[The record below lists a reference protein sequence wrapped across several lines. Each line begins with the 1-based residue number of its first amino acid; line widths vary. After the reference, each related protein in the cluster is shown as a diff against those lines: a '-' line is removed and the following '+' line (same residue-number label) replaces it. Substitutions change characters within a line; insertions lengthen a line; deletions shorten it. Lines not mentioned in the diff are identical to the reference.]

1 MVFGWAVMVLGVV
14 ALALALLVAPPEATM
29 GDRQR
34 IMYFHVASAWNAYLA
49 FFVVFISSLLFLRR
63 GERRWDRLAFCS
75 AELGVFFTTL
85 ALVSGSIWG
94 RSVWGVWWTW
104 DPRLTTT
111 LILWFLYI
119 GYLLLR
125 SGEEDPRRA
134 RLAAVLGIIGFVDVP
149 IIHMSVVWWQSLH
162 PVVIRPGK
170 VDMEGSMVL
179 ALVAAVFAFTAFYF
193 YLLRFRFR
201 LEEGRERMLL
211 LREKIGGGER

>member
-1 MVFGWAVMVLGVV
+1 MGFGWAVMVLGVA
-14 ALALALLVAPPEATM
+14 ALALAFLVAPPEVTM

-49 FFVVFISSLLFLRR
+49 FFVVFISSILYLRK
-63 GERRWDRLAFCS
+63 GERRWDRLALSS
-75 AELGVFFTTL
+75 AELGVFFTTM

-111 LILWFLYI
+111 LILWFLYL

-162 PVVIRPGK
+162 PVVIRVGK
-170 VDMEGSMVL
+170 VDMEPLMVL
-179 ALVAAVFAFTAFYF
+179 ALVSAVFAFTALYF
-193 YLLRFRFR
+193 YLLRYR
-201 LEEGRERMLL
+201 LGLEGLRERMML
-211 LREKIGGGER
+211 LRERIR

>member
-1 MVFGWAVMVLGVV
+1 MGFGWAVMFLGVV
-14 ALALALLVAPPEATM
+14 ALALAFLYAPPEVTM

-49 FFVVFISSLLFLRR
+49 FFVVFVSSILYLRK
-63 GERRWDRLAFCS
+63 GERRWDRLALSS
-75 AELGVFFTTL
+75 AELGVFFTTM

-111 LILWFLYI
+111 LILWFLYL

-149 IIHMSVVWWQSLH
+149 IIHMSVIWWQSLH

-170 VDMEGSMVL
+170 VDMVPPMVL
-179 ALVAAVFAFTAFYF
+179 ALVASVFAFTALYF
-193 YLLRFRFR
+193 YLLRWR
-201 LEEGRERMLL
+201 LGLEALRERMML
-211 LREKIGGGER
+211 LRERLR